1 MTESSSNYSER
12 LIKTL
17 KAGHSVL
24 SVASP
29 ENYNELLP
37 EIVKLFVPKAAE
49 GSPRAIILVANDD
62 DAKIYH
68 EAMSKAVKALDLTVD
83 LVFEKGSKLK
93 QRNDLFDGTEIIIGT
108 TRRVCELYF
117 QNGFNIGKLK
127 LFVILQIDEQ
137 IRAGSKGY
145 ISRLAESLPKCRQ
158 LVFTSVEDEERLTDY
173 LETFVGNYQVVE
185 A

>member
-17 KAGHSVL
+17 KAGYSVL

-29 ENYNELLP
+29 ENYGELLP

-127 LFVILQIDEQ
+127 LFMILQIDEQ
-137 IRAGSKGY
+137 IRAGNKGY

-158 LVFTSVEDEERLTDY
+158 LIFTRVEDEERLNDY

-185 A
+185 V